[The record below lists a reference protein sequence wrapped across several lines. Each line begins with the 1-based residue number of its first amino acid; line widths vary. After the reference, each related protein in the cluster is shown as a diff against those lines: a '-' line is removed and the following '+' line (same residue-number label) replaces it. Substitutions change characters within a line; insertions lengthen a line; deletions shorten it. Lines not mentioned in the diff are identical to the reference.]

1 MEKQVKYW
9 PDFLKLRLHDRS
21 YIHLN
26 KHQITTTYLII
37 IYSIIYKNQYKTKFK
52 SEEADPFGIYHYGLI
67 ASKED
72 NLLEIFENQ
81 LRRYSEECD
90 NMQV

>member
-37 IYSIIYKNQYKTKFK
+37 IYFIIY
-52 SEEADPFGIYHYGLI
+52 I
-67 ASKED
+67 
-72 NLLEIFENQ
+72 NLN
-81 LRRYSEECD
+81 
-90 NMQV
+90 